1 MKGECIKI
9 YKLNSG
15 NPESQNALNH
25 NFKGRKDL
33 TDDQP
38 IPWVAQETET
48 GNLLHMTD

>member
-1 MKGECIKI
+1 MKRESIKT

-15 NPESQNALNH
+15 NPEPQDVLNH

-38 IPWVAQETET
+38 IPWVS
-48 GNLLHMTD
+48 